1 MNIRIKFCSFLIF
14 SFIHDLIG
22 KFVYSV
28 YLKLHVQGLQVH
40 HFHNSQRFSDP
51 LIHAA
56 THKNSYSFLLHA
68 FSSWSCYKHLNFFH
82 IHIYSLFNAS
92 QAFAALE
99 QQSERHIFLQQCGSD
114 PRTINENVVNS
125 VDLIDFMSHTQRI
138 NDSQN
143 HIFDQLRTVFWVT
156 EAEKFFFIQF
166 VVNGTNISIC
176 PLKFVSYQLISL

>member
-28 YLKLHVQGLQVH
+28 YLKLHVQGLQVY
-40 HFHNSQRFSDP
+40 HFHNSQRFSNP

-68 FSSWSCYKHLNFFH
+68 FSSSICYKRLNFF
-82 IHIYSLFNAS
+82 IYTAYSKQVKRS
-92 QAFAALE
+92 QPLNSSRRGLYLCSSAD
-99 QQSERHIFLQQCGSD
+99 QN
-114 PRTINENVVNS
+114 PRTINENGVNS
-125 VDLIDFMSHTQRI
+125 VDLIDFMSLTQRI